1 MVSFSGYAEG
11 EYFKGNILPG
21 TVDTQTVLPDGS
33 THLSARY
40 MLKGIDQNEDSCR
53 ILYKTMEVTSDT
65 PKGYTRPT
73 IVTDSRLLSS
83 LITGK
88 LVGKIDTTGGSF
100 KIRIF
105 CIRKIAVHVRYRTIK
120 GVVHLPDSPFP
131 IKQSLPLTC
140 RTLSCFIFEAR
151 RNRVS

>member
-1 MVSFSGYAEG
+1 M
-11 EYFKGNILPG
+11 
-21 TVDTQTVLPDGS
+21 DTQTVLPDGS

-53 ILYKTMEVTSDT
+53 IYINNEVTSDT

-105 CIRKIAVHVRYRTIK
+105 
-120 GVVHLPDSPFP
+120 
-131 IKQSLPLTC
+131 
-140 RTLSCFIFEAR
+140 
-151 RNRVS
+151 VSEK

>member
-1 MVSFSGYAEG
+1 M
-11 EYFKGNILPG
+11 
-21 TVDTQTVLPDGS
+21 
-33 THLSARY
+33 
-40 MLKGIDQNEDSCR
+40 
-53 ILYKTMEVTSDT
+53 DT

-105 CIRKIAVHVRYRTIK
+105 
-120 GVVHLPDSPFP
+120 
-131 IKQSLPLTC
+131 
-140 RTLSCFIFEAR
+140 
-151 RNRVS
+151 VSEK

>member
-1 MVSFSGYAEG
+1 MQKV
-11 EYFKGNILPG
+11 NILKETSCRELWIRRLSCLMEVPI
-21 TVDTQTVLPDGS
+21 
-33 THLSARY
+33 SARY

-53 ILYKTMEVTSDT
+53 IYINNEVTSDT

-120 GVVHLPDSPFP
+120 GLSICRTAPFP
-131 IKQSLPLTC
+131 
-140 RTLSCFIFEAR
+140 
-151 RNRVS
+151 

>member
-1 MVSFSGYAEG
+1 MKEILTLIIFISNIFQVENDSVLVNMVSFSGY
-11 EYFKGNILPG
+11 GNILPG

-53 ILYKTMEVTSDT
+53 IYINNEVTSDT

-105 CIRKIAVHVRYRTIK
+105 
-120 GVVHLPDSPFP
+120 
-131 IKQSLPLTC
+131 
-140 RTLSCFIFEAR
+140 
-151 RNRVS
+151 VSEK